1 VLERAWRFKS
11 SSGHHLLHSSACNI
25 SITAIYRPRFTLP
38 LRLKLGQ
45 YTHAELHRAYAA
57 ANDKFDLQLKLM
69 DNSLSTPNLPDVILD
84 GSDRYWSDRREQGI
98 KVQSIRREWHETLA
112 AFRLASDRY
121 GSPVDIKIKQRYL
134 LPSIDT
140 PSGVADAAVLLRFT
154 ALDQ

>member
-1 VLERAWRFKS
+1 
-11 SSGHHLLHSSACNI
+11 
-25 SITAIYRPRFTLP
+25 
-38 LRLKLGQ
+38 
-45 YTHAELHRAYAA
+45 
-57 ANDKFDLQLKLM
+57 M

>member
-1 VLERAWRFKS
+1 
-11 SSGHHLLHSSACNI
+11 
-25 SITAIYRPRFTLP
+25 
-38 LRLKLGQ
+38 
-45 YTHAELHRAYAA
+45 
-57 ANDKFDLQLKLM
+57 M

-121 GSPVDIKIKQRYL
+121 GSPADVKIKQRYL

>member
-1 VLERAWRFKS
+1 MLERAWRFKS
-11 SSGHHLLHSSACNI
+11 SSGHHLLHSSARNI
-25 SITAIYRPRFTLP
+25 SITAICRPRFTLP
-38 LRLKLGQ
+38 LRLKLSQ

-69 DNSLSTPNLPDVILD
+69 DNSPSTPNLPDVILD
-84 GSDRYWSDRREQGI
+84 GLDRYWSDRREQGI

>member
-1 VLERAWRFKS
+1 MAYIFHAS
-11 SSGHHLLHSSACNI
+11 PLLGTIFFTQALVILALLQC
-25 SITAIYRPRFTLP
+25 YRPRFTLP

-84 GSDRYWSDRREQGI
+84 GSDRYWSDRCEQGI

-112 AFRLASDRY
+112 AFRLARDRY
-121 GSPVDIKIKQRYL
+121 GSPADVKIKQRHL
-134 LPSIDT
+134 LPSIDA
-140 PSGVADAAVLLRFT
+140 PRGGVDAAVLLRFT

>member
-11 SSGHHLLHSSACNI
+11 SSGHHLLHSSARNI
-25 SITAIYRPRFTLP
+25 SITAICRPRFTLP
-38 LRLKLGQ
+38 LRLKLSQ

-69 DNSLSTPNLPDVILD
+69 DNSPSTPNLPDVILD
-84 GSDRYWSDRREQGI
+84 GLDRYWSDRREQGI